1 LRGAGT
7 SSQIKTAN
15 AEALEDI
22 IQAGSIMQ
30 FSSIII
36 YFIYGLAFFSMG
48 LLVIMEGGRSS
59 DERVRKALRPL
70 AGFGLVHGVHEWLEM
85 FVLIAN
91 LSGQPVSPW
100 IEAIQISLLSFSFLS
115 LTAFGV
121 YLFAK
126 DEIAQRISLIAPL
139 GFEAAWVI
147 GLIAIRGSYPP
158 MEVLDAAHAWT
169 RYILGIP
176 SSLLAAVGLIAQQR
190 AFRRAGLVRF
200 GQDSLWAA
208 VAFAWYGLV
217 GQSFVNV
224 SVLPPSN
231 LINEVSFQQFFGFP
245 IQVLRAVTAS
255 AAAIYV
261 IRFLRAFQVE
271 TEQKI
276 EALKAQKLEESK
288 HRETMRGELFRRVVA
303 AQEAERQRIARDLHD
318 ETGQALTAIGM
329 GLRGLESRVTRDPEK
344 ASATLHEL
352 QTLTADS
359 LQELQRL
366 MTDLRP
372 SHLDDLGLSAALRW
386 YVGKLQEHY
395 PFNLKVDITGSEQP
409 IDDVVKIAI
418 FRITQECLNNII
430 KHSKANNVKID
441 LDFEEKQIRV
451 SVFDDGQ
458 GFDME
463 HVKSVQSS
471 HRPSLGLAGMQER
484 AALLGGIVSI
494 QSRPGNGTLVEA
506 IIPYHYQ
513 NEDQNED
520 TPIAGR

>member
-1 LRGAGT
+1 V
-7 SSQIKTAN
+7 
-15 AEALEDI
+15 
-22 IQAGSIMQ
+22 Q

-48 LLVIMEGGRSS
+48 LLVITEGGRSS

-70 AGFGLVHGVHEWLEM
+70 AGFGLVHGAHEWLEM
-85 FVLIAN
+85 FSLIAN
-91 LSGQPVSPW
+91 LSGQQISPF
-100 IEAIQISLLSFSFLS
+100 ITGLQISLLSFSFLS
-115 LTAFGV
+115 LAAFGG
-121 YLFAK
+121 YLLAK
-126 DEIAQRISLIAPL
+126 DEVAQRISLLVPL
-139 GFEAAWVI
+139 GLEAIWVV
-147 GLIAIRGSYPP
+147 GLLAIKANYPSAN
-158 MEVLDAAHAWT
+158 VVDATQVWT
-169 RYILGIP
+169 RYVLGIP

-190 AFRRAGLVRF
+190 AFRRVGLVRF

-217 GQSFVNV
+217 GQSFANV

-231 LINEVSFQQFFGFP
+231 FINEVLFQQLFGFP
-245 IQVLRAVTAS
+245 IQLVRAIAAS
-255 AAAIYV
+255 AAAIFV

-276 EALKAQKLEESK
+276 AALKAQQLEESQQ
-288 HRETMRGELFRRVVA
+288 RETMRAELFRRVVA

-318 ETGQALTAIGM
+318 ETGQSLTAIGM

-344 ASATLHEL
+344 ASITLREL

-386 YVGKLQEHY
+386 YVGKLQERY
-395 PFNLKVDITGSEQP
+395 SFNIKVDITGREQP
-409 IDDVVKIAI
+409 IDEAVKIAI
-418 FRITQECLNNII
+418 FRIIQESLNNII

-441 LDFEEKQIRV
+441 LGFEETQIRV
-451 SVFDDGQ
+451 LVFDDGE
-458 GFDME
+458 GFNLDRI
-463 HVKSVQSS
+463 KSMQSS
-471 HRPSLGLAGMQER
+471 GRPSLGLAGMQER

-494 QSRPGNGTLVEA
+494 QSRPGSGTLVEA
-506 IIPYHYQ
+506 LIPYHYRSEAE
-513 NEDQNED
+513 NGN
-520 TPIAGR
+520 TPVASG